1 MVPCMTQLHGIWGQK
16 QVLASHRRRR
26 KGTFDSQPVSIDELK
41 LHKTASWSTGAFGTM
56 PPS

>member
-1 MVPCMTQLHGIWGQK
+1 MTQLHGIWGQK